1 MAWLKRSYKRDWLQR
16 VPMLNTVSYRH
27 ELSNGMSW
35 ELKPES
41 ENKDPLKLT
50 WADDYTPVEQVYGTF
65 ELMFSIG
72 SEIIKLH
79 ANDFI
84 GVSDALKD
92 YIRKVTLI
100 RENIGSFLRD
110 YREFYDKDK
119 PFIIK
124 EFLNGSEGASAI
136 YTSSM
141 AISWSS
147 THGFFFEIS
156 SCDDKARLY
165 VDKEKDFVEML
176 VKLQK
181 FLMGVIT
188 DATTTADSYKGRI

>member
-16 VPMLNTVSYRH
+16 SPMLNTVSYKH
-27 ELSNGMSW
+27 ELSNGTTW

-41 ENKDPLKLT
+41 EDKDPLKLS
-50 WADDYTPVEQVYGTF
+50 WAEDYTPREQVIGTF
-65 ELMFSIG
+65 EMFFSIG

-84 GVSDALKD
+84 GVGDALKD
-92 YIRKVTLI
+92 YIRKITQI
-100 RENIGSFLRD
+100 RETISAFLRD
-110 YREFYDKDK
+110 YKKFHDRGA

-136 YTSSM
+136 YTSTI
-141 AISWSS
+141 AISCSE
-147 THGFFFEIS
+147 THSFFFEIS

-165 VDKEKDFVEML
+165 VSSEKDFVEML

-181 FLMGVIT
+181 FLMSAIT
-188 DATTTADSYKGRI
+188 DATTTADTYKGRL